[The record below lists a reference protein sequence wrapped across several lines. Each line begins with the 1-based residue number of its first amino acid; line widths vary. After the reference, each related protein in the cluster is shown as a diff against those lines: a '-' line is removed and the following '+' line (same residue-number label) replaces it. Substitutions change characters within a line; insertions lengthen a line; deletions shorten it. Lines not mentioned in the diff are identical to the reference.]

1 MSQAVLERELNN
13 RAEPLLPVEKKLI
26 AWSLGI
32 GVVSLTILVILNHF
46 VPIAI

>member
-1 MSQAVLERELNN
+1 MSQTELKRELNDA
-13 RAEPLLPVEKKLI
+13 AEPLLPVEKKLI

-32 GVVSLTILVILNHF
+32 GVVSLTSLVILNHF